1 MNEETALVAEGPS
14 AARLVLLGAPG
25 SGKGTQASRLAARV
39 GIAHV
44 GTGDL
49 MRARAE
55 VGDEVGTA
63 ARPYLERGDLA
74 PDSLV
79 TAALAPA
86 LAAVAA
92 HGFVLDGFPRNVA
105 QAAGLT
111 ALLERLHAPLDAA
124 IHLGVPDTVLRRRL
138 AIRAETSG
146 RSDDTAE
153 VRHRRLDLGQR
164 RLQPVLAYYHDA
176 GILVRV
182 DGDRPVG
189 AVTKDILAALTAG
202 TGPHSPFK

>member
-1 MNEETALVAEGPS
+1 MNEEAALVAEGPS

-49 MRARAE
+49 MRARVE
-55 VGDEVGTA
+55 VGDEVGRA

-79 TAALAPA
+79 TAALEPP

-92 HGFVLDGFPRNVA
+92 HGPPGAATTPLRCATDASTLTSAASSPCSPITTTPACSSTSTATAPSARSPRA
-105 QAAGLT
+105 SSPH
-111 ALLERLHAPLDAA
+111 R
-124 IHLGVPDTVLRRRL
+124 
-138 AIRAETSG
+138 
-146 RSDDTAE
+146 
-153 VRHRRLDLGQR
+153 RHRSSPPVQVTQARRQR
-164 RLQPVLAYYHDA
+164 RVPGDARPLQR
-176 GILVRV
+176 GCI
-182 DGDRPVG
+182 
-189 AVTKDILAALTAG
+189 AASA
-202 TGPHSPFK
+202 